1 MLLSGRKDLVPH
13 ALQLLPASKV
23 ILCDVEVVIMMN
35 MIMIRSCTC
44 ADDDDEDDLHDAERP
59 LQVNTTTPAGLTPLM
74 LACLREDVAVV
85 KNITIDKPIVCHII
99 IITNIVFYS
108 SNLIIGF
115 KKVKM
120 LIETGASIDWRNPGP
135 ERGCPEVCVES
146 YSDHYN
152 CHCNRSSPLSF
163 SL

>member
-59 LQVNTTTPAGLTPLM
+59 LQVNTTTPAGLTM
-74 LACLREDVAVV
+74 LDDADHDYHEENDM
-85 KNITIDKPIVCHII
+85 IFSWD
-99 IITNIVFYS
+99 
-108 SNLIIGF
+108 
-115 KKVKM
+115 
-120 LIETGASIDWRNPGP
+120 RNK
-135 ERGCPEVCVES
+135 S
-146 YSDHYN
+146 MN
-152 CHCNRSSPLSF
+152 
-163 SL
+163 

>member
-59 LQVNTTTPAGLTPLM
+59 LQVNKTTPAGLTM
-74 LACLREDVAVV
+74 LDDA
-85 KNITIDKPIVCHII
+85 
-99 IITNIVFYS
+99 
-108 SNLIIGF
+108 
-115 KKVKM
+115 
-120 LIETGASIDWRNPGP
+120 
-135 ERGCPEVCVES
+135 
-146 YSDHYN
+146 DHDDHEENYMI
-152 CHCNRSSPLSF
+152 F
-163 SL
+163 SWDMNKSMN

>member
-85 KNITIDKPIVCHII
+85 NNITIVKPVNCHIM
-99 IITNIVFYS
+99 IITNIVFS
-108 SNLIIGF
+108 HHI
-115 KKVKM
+115 
-120 LIETGASIDWRNPGP
+120 
-135 ERGCPEVCVES
+135 
-146 YSDHYN
+146 
-152 CHCNRSSPLSF
+152 
-163 SL
+163 